1 MAKATKGGGR
11 MSRRFPKKPGR
22 FAPVLIAVLAAAV
35 LLSAL
40 GGTMAWLRYARSL
53 HTLARIQVPSMTLTG
68 PQGESTLPV
77 ALGDMDLSQPGSKE
91 SIFRI
96 ASNKGTH
103 YILQLAHTTN
113 LPLNYTIYKLSSAS
127 DPSRETPL
135 AGSYRNGDGTL
146 HSVTYGDYDKVQK
159 NAQPLYWQSEVQ
171 TSSGEEFYVLVV
183 TWDAGVNN
191 KETDMIYITAGIGGD
206 YEQTQP

>member
-1 MAKATKGGGR
+1 

-77 ALGDMDLSQPGSKE
+77 ALGDMDLSQAGKKE

-127 DPSRETPL
+127 DTSGGTAL
-135 AGSYRNGDGTL
+135 SGNYRNGDGTL
-146 HSVTYGDYDKVQK
+146 ADKTLHSATYGDYDKVQK

-171 TSSGEEFYVLVV
+171 TSSGVEFYVLVV
-183 TWDAGVNN
+183 TWNAGANN

>member
-1 MAKATKGGGR
+1 
-11 MSRRFPKKPGR
+11 MSRRFPKKPVR

-68 PQGESTLPV
+68 PQGGSTLPV
-77 ALGDMDLSQPGSKE
+77 ALGDMDLSQAGKKE

-113 LPLNYTIYKLSSAS
+113 LPLNYSIYKLNSAS
-127 DPSRETPL
+127 DPSRGTAL
-135 AGSYRNGDGTL
+135 AGSYRNGDGSLADGTL
-146 HSVTYGDYDKVQK
+146 HSATYGDYNKVQK

-171 TSSGEEFYVLVV
+171 TSSGEEFYMLVV
-183 TWDAGVNN
+183 TWEAGANN

>member
-1 MAKATKGGGR
+1 
-11 MSRRFPKKPGR
+11 MSRRFPKKPVR

-77 ALGDMDLSQPGSKE
+77 ALGDMDLSQAGSKE

-113 LPLNYTIYKLSSAS
+113 LPLKYTIYKLSSAS
-127 DPSRETPL
+127 DPSSGTAL
-135 AGSYRNGDGTL
+135 AGSYRNLNGSLADGTL
-146 HSVTYGDYDKVQK
+146 HSATYGNYNQVQK

-183 TWDAGVNN
+183 TWNAGANN

>member
-1 MAKATKGGGR
+1 

-77 ALGDMDLSQPGSKE
+77 ALGDMDLSKAGSKE

-113 LPLNYTIYKLSSAS
+113 LPLKYTIYKLSSAS

-135 AGSYRNGDGTL
+135 VGNYRNGDGTL
-146 HSVTYGDYDKVQK
+146 HSATYGDYNKVQK

-171 TSSGEEFYVLVV
+171 TSSGVEFYVLVV
-183 TWDAGVNN
+183 TWEAGANN

>member
-1 MAKATKGGGR
+1 

-53 HTLARIQVPSMTLTG
+53 HTLARIQVPSITLTG
-68 PQGESTLPV
+68 PQGGSTLPV
-77 ALGDMDLSQPGSKE
+77 ALGDMDLSQAGKKE

-127 DPSRETPL
+127 DPSRGTAL
-135 AGSYRNGDGTL
+135 AGSYRNSDGTL
-146 HSVTYGDYDKVQK
+146 ANKTLHSITYGDYNKVQK

-171 TSSGEEFYVLVV
+171 TSIGEEFYVLVV
-183 TWDAGVNN
+183 TWKAGANN

>member
-1 MAKATKGGGR
+1 

-22 FAPVLIAVLAAAV
+22 FAPVLIAVLTAAV

-77 ALGDMDLSQPGSKE
+77 ALGDMDLSQAGSKE

-96 ASNKGTH
+96 ASNTGTH

-113 LPLNYTIYKLSSAS
+113 LPLKYTIYKLSSAS
-127 DPSRETPL
+127 DTSGGTAL
-135 AGSYRNGDGTL
+135 AGNYRNGDGTL

-183 TWDAGVNN
+183 TWDAGANN

>member
-1 MAKATKGGGR
+1 
-11 MSRRFPKKPGR
+11 MSRRFPKKPVR

-40 GGTMAWLRYARSL
+40 GGTMAWLRYTRSL

-68 PQGESTLPV
+68 PQGGSTLPV
-77 ALGDMDLSQPGSKE
+77 ALGDMDLSQAGKKE

-113 LPLNYTIYKLSSAS
+113 LPLKYTIYQLSSAS
-127 DPSRETPL
+127 DPSRGTAL
-135 AGSYRNGDGTL
+135 AGNYRNGDGSLADGTL
-146 HSVTYGDYDKVQK
+146 HSATYGDYNKVQK

-171 TSSGEEFYVLVV
+171 TSSGEEFYMLVV
-183 TWDAGVNN
+183 TWEAGANN

>member
-1 MAKATKGGGR
+1 
-11 MSRRFPKKPGR
+11 MSRRFPKKPVR

-40 GGTMAWLRYARSL
+40 GGTMAWLRYTRSL

-68 PQGESTLPV
+68 PQGGSTLPV
-77 ALGDMDLSQPGSKE
+77 ALGDMDLSQAGKKE

-113 LPLNYTIYKLSSAS
+113 LPLKYTIYQLSSAS
-127 DPSRETPL
+127 DPSRGTAL
-135 AGSYRNGDGTL
+135 AGNYRNGDGSLADGTL
-146 HSVTYGDYDKVQK
+146 HSATYGNYNQVQK

-183 TWDAGVNN
+183 TWEAGANN

>member
-1 MAKATKGGGR
+1 
-11 MSRRFPKKPGR
+11 MSRPFPKKPGR

-68 PQGESTLPV
+68 PQGGSTLPV
-77 ALGDMDLSQPGSKE
+77 ALGDMDLSEAGSKE

-113 LPLNYTIYKLSSAS
+113 LPLKYTIYQLSSAS
-127 DPSRETPL
+127 DPSRGTAL
-135 AGSYRNGDGTL
+135 AGSYRNLNGSLADGTL
-146 HSVTYGDYDKVQK
+146 HSATYGNYNQVQK

>member
-1 MAKATKGGGR
+1 

-77 ALGDMDLSQPGSKE
+77 ALGDMDLSKAGSKE

-96 ASNKGTH
+96 ASNTGTH

-127 DPSRETPL
+127 DPSRGTAL

-183 TWDAGVNN
+183 TWEAGANN

-206 YEQTQP
+206 YEQTHP

>member
-1 MAKATKGGGR
+1 

-40 GGTMAWLRYARSL
+40 GGTMAWLRYARSV

-77 ALGDMDLSQPGSKE
+77 ALGDMDLSQAGKKE

-127 DPSRETPL
+127 DTSGGTAL
-135 AGSYRNGDGTL
+135 AGSYRNLSGTLADKTL
-146 HSVTYGDYDKVQK
+146 HSATYGDYNKVQK
-159 NAQPLYWQSEVQ
+159 NSQPLYWQSEVQ

-183 TWDAGVNN
+183 TWEAGANN

>member
-1 MAKATKGGGR
+1 MAKTTKGGGR

-77 ALGDMDLSQPGSKE
+77 ALGDMDLSKAGSKE

-113 LPLNYTIYKLSSAS
+113 LPLKYTIYKLSSAS
-127 DPSRETPL
+127 DTSGGTAL

-146 HSVTYGDYDKVQK
+146 HSATYGDYNKVQK

-183 TWDAGVNN
+183 TWEAGANN

>member
-1 MAKATKGGGR
+1 

-22 FAPVLIAVLAAAV
+22 FSPVLIAVLAAAV

-77 ALGDMDLSQPGSKE
+77 ALGDMDLSKAGSKE

-127 DPSRETPL
+127 DTSGGTAL
-135 AGSYRNGDGTL
+135 AGSYRNLSGTLADKTL
-146 HSVTYGDYDKVQK
+146 HSVTYGDYSQVQK

-183 TWDAGVNN
+183 TWEAGANN

>member
-1 MAKATKGGGR
+1 

-22 FAPVLIAVLAAAV
+22 FAPALIAVLAAAV

-77 ALGDMDLSQPGSKE
+77 ALGDMDLSQAGSKE

-135 AGSYRNGDGTL
+135 VGNYRNGDGTL
-146 HSVTYGDYDKVQK
+146 HSVTYGDYNKVQK

-171 TSSGEEFYVLVV
+171 TSSGEEFYMLVV
-183 TWDAGVNN
+183 TWEAGANN

>member
-1 MAKATKGGGR
+1 

-77 ALGDMDLSQPGSKE
+77 ALGDMDLSQAGKKE

-96 ASNKGTH
+96 ASNTGTH

-127 DPSRETPL
+127 DPSGGTAL

-146 HSVTYGDYDKVQK
+146 HSATYGDYNKVQK

-183 TWDAGVNN
+183 TWEAGVNN

>member
-1 MAKATKGGGR
+1 

-22 FAPVLIAVLAAAV
+22 FAPALIAVLAAAV

-77 ALGDMDLSQPGSKE
+77 ALGDMDLSQAGSKE

-113 LPLNYTIYKLSSAS
+113 LPLKYTIYKLSSAS

-135 AGSYRNGDGTL
+135 VGNYRNGDGTL
-146 HSVTYGDYDKVQK
+146 HSVTYGDYNKVQK

-171 TSSGEEFYVLVV
+171 TSSGEEFYMLVV
-183 TWDAGVNN
+183 TWEAGANN

>member
-1 MAKATKGGGR
+1 

-77 ALGDMDLSQPGSKE
+77 ALGDMDLSQAGKKE

-127 DPSRETPL
+127 DPSRGTAL
-135 AGSYRNGDGTL
+135 AGSYRNSDGTL
-146 HSVTYGDYDKVQK
+146 HPNTYGDYNKVQK

-183 TWDAGVNN
+183 TWDAGANN

>member
-1 MAKATKGGGR
+1 
-11 MSRRFPKKPGR
+11 MSRRFPKKPER

-77 ALGDMDLSQPGSKE
+77 ALGDMDLSKAGSKE

-113 LPLNYTIYKLSSAS
+113 LPLKYTIYKLSSAS
-127 DPSRETPL
+127 DTSGGTELT
-135 AGSYRNGDGTL
+135 GSYRNGDGTL
-146 HSVTYGDYDKVQK
+146 HSATYGDYNKVQK
-159 NAQPLYWQSEVQ
+159 NAEPLYWQSEVQ

-183 TWDAGVNN
+183 TWKAGENN

>member
-1 MAKATKGGGR
+1 

-68 PQGESTLPV
+68 PQGGSTLPV
-77 ALGDMDLSQPGSKE
+77 ALGDMDLSQAGKKE

-127 DPSRETPL
+127 DTSRETPL
-135 AGSYRNGDGTL
+135 TGSYRNGDGTL
-146 HSVTYGDYDKVQK
+146 HSATYGDYDKVQK

-183 TWDAGVNN
+183 TWNAGANN

>member
-1 MAKATKGGGR
+1 

-53 HTLARIQVPSMTLTG
+53 HTLSRIQVPSMTLTG
-68 PQGESTLPV
+68 QGESTLPV
-77 ALGDMDLSQPGSKE
+77 ALGDMDLSKAGSKE

-113 LPLNYTIYKLSSAS
+113 LPLKYTIYQLSSAS
-127 DPSRETPL
+127 DPSRGTAL
-135 AGSYRNGDGTL
+135 AGNYRNGDGSLADGTL
-146 HSVTYGDYDKVQK
+146 HSATYGNYNQVQK

-183 TWDAGVNN
+183 TWDAGANN

>member
-1 MAKATKGGGR
+1 

-77 ALGDMDLSQPGSKE
+77 ALGDMDLSQAGKKE

-127 DPSRETPL
+127 DTSGGTAL
-135 AGSYRNGDGTL
+135 AGSYRNLSGTLADKTL
-146 HSVTYGDYDKVQK
+146 HSATYGDYNKVQK
-159 NAQPLYWQSEVQ
+159 NSQPLYWQSEVQ

-183 TWDAGVNN
+183 TWEAGANN

>member
-1 MAKATKGGGR
+1 

-68 PQGESTLPV
+68 PQGGSTLPV
-77 ALGDMDLSQPGSKE
+77 ALGDMDLSQAGKKE

-127 DPSRETPL
+127 DTSGGTAL
-135 AGSYRNGDGTL
+135 TGSYRNLSGTLADGTL
-146 HSVTYGDYDKVQK
+146 HSVTYGDYNKVQK

-183 TWDAGVNN
+183 TWDAGANN

>member
-1 MAKATKGGGR
+1 
-11 MSRRFPKKPGR
+11 
-22 FAPVLIAVLAAAV
+22 
-35 LLSAL
+35 
-40 GGTMAWLRYARSL
+40 
-53 HTLARIQVPSMTLTG
+53 MTLTG

-77 ALGDMDLSQPGSKE
+77 ALGDMDLSQPGKKE

-127 DPSRETPL
+127 DPSRGTAL
-135 AGSYRNGDGTL
+135 AGNYRNGDGSLADGTL
-146 HSVTYGDYDKVQK
+146 HSATYGNYNQVQK
-159 NAQPLYWQSEVQ
+159 NAQPLYWQSGVQ
-171 TSSGEEFYVLVV
+171 TSSGVEFYVLVV
-183 TWDAGVNN
+183 TWDAGANN

>member
-1 MAKATKGGGR
+1 

-22 FAPVLIAVLAAAV
+22 FAQVLIAVLAAAV

-77 ALGDMDLSQPGSKE
+77 ALGDMDLSQAGKKE

-113 LPLNYTIYKLSSAS
+113 LPLNYTIYKLNSAS
-127 DPSRETPL
+127 DPSRGTAL
-135 AGSYRNGDGTL
+135 AGNYRNLSGSLADGTL
-146 HSVTYGDYDKVQK
+146 HSATYGNYNQVQK

-171 TSSGEEFYVLVV
+171 TSSGVEFYVLVV
-183 TWDAGVNN
+183 TWEAGANN

>member
-1 MAKATKGGGR
+1 
-11 MSRRFPKKPGR
+11 MSRRFPKKPVR

-68 PQGESTLPV
+68 PQGESTLPM
-77 ALGDMDLSQPGSKE
+77 ALGDMDLSKAGSKE

-113 LPLNYTIYKLSSAS
+113 LPLNYAIYKLSSAS

-135 AGSYRNGDGTL
+135 TGSYRNGDGTL
-146 HSVTYGDYDKVQK
+146 HSATYGDYNKVQK

-183 TWDAGVNN
+183 TWEAGANN

>member
-1 MAKATKGGGR
+1 
-11 MSRRFPKKPGR
+11 MSHRFPKKTGR
-22 FAPVLIAVLAAAV
+22 FAPVLIAVLAAAA

-68 PQGESTLPV
+68 PQGGSTLPV
-77 ALGDMDLSQPGSKE
+77 ALGDMDLSKAGSKE

-113 LPLNYTIYKLSSAS
+113 LPLKYTIYKLSSAS
-127 DPSRETPL
+127 DTSGGTAL
-135 AGSYRNGDGTL
+135 AVSYRNLSGTLADKTL
-146 HSVTYGDYDKVQK
+146 HSATYGDYSQVQK

-183 TWDAGVNN
+183 TWNAGVNN

>member
-1 MAKATKGGGR
+1 MAKTTKGGGR

-68 PQGESTLPV
+68 PQGERTLPV
-77 ALGDMDLSQPGSKE
+77 ALGDMDLSKAGSKE

-96 ASNKGTH
+96 ASNTGTH

-113 LPLNYTIYKLSSAS
+113 LPLNYTIYKLNSAS
-127 DPSRETPL
+127 DPSRGTAL
-135 AGSYRNGDGTL
+135 AGNYRNGDGTL

-183 TWDAGVNN
+183 TWDAGANN

>member
-1 MAKATKGGGR
+1 

-68 PQGESTLPV
+68 PQGGSTLPV
-77 ALGDMDLSQPGSKE
+77 ALGDMDLSQAGKKE

-127 DPSRETPL
+127 DPSRGTAL
-135 AGSYRNGDGTL
+135 AGSYRNSDGTL
-146 HSVTYGDYDKVQK
+146 ANKTLHSITYGDYNKVQK
-159 NAQPLYWQSEVQ
+159 NAQPLYWQSQGQ
-171 TSSGEEFYVLVV
+171 T
-183 TWDAGVNN
+183 TR
-191 KETDMIYITAGIGGD
+191 KRI
-206 YEQTQP
+206 

>member
-1 MAKATKGGGR
+1 

-77 ALGDMDLSQPGSKE
+77 ALGDMDLSQAGSKE

-135 AGSYRNGDGTL
+135 VGNYRNGDGTL
-146 HSVTYGDYDKVQK
+146 HSVTYGDYNKVQK

-171 TSSGEEFYVLVV
+171 TSSGEEFYMLVV
-183 TWDAGVNN
+183 TWEAGANN

>member
-1 MAKATKGGGR
+1 

-53 HTLARIQVPSMTLTG
+53 HTLARIQVPSITLTG

-127 DPSRETPL
+127 DPSRGTAL
-135 AGSYRNGDGTL
+135 AGSYRNGDGSLADGTL
-146 HSVTYGDYDKVQK
+146 HSATYGNYNQVQK

-183 TWDAGVNN
+183 TWNAGVNN

>member
-1 MAKATKGGGR
+1 MAKTTKGGGR

-77 ALGDMDLSQPGSKE
+77 ALGDMDLSKAGSKE

-96 ASNKGTH
+96 ASNTGTH

-127 DPSRETPL
+127 DPSGGTAL
-135 AGSYRNGDGTL
+135 AGNYRNGDGTL

-159 NAQPLYWQSEVQ
+159 NAQPLYWQSGVQ

-183 TWDAGVNN
+183 TWEAGANN

>member
-1 MAKATKGGGR
+1 
-11 MSRRFPKKPGR
+11 MSRRFPKKPVR

-68 PQGESTLPV
+68 PQGSTLPV
-77 ALGDMDLSQPGSKE
+77 ALGDMDLSKAGSKE

-127 DPSRETPL
+127 DASRETPL
-135 AGSYRNGDGTL
+135 AGNYRNLSGSLADKTL
-146 HSVTYGDYDKVQK
+146 HSATYGDYNKVQK

-171 TSSGEEFYVLVV
+171 TSSGVEFYVLVV
-183 TWDAGVNN
+183 TWNAGANN

>member
-1 MAKATKGGGR
+1 
-11 MSRRFPKKPGR
+11 MSRRFPKKLGR

-77 ALGDMDLSQPGSKE
+77 ALGDMDLSRPGSKE

-113 LPLNYTIYKLSSAS
+113 LPLKYTIYQLSSAS
-127 DPSRETPL
+127 DTSGGTAL
-135 AGSYRNGDGTL
+135 AGNYRNGDGTL

-183 TWDAGVNN
+183 TWDAGANN

>member
-1 MAKATKGGGR
+1 

-127 DPSRETPL
+127 DTSRGTAL
-135 AGSYRNGDGTL
+135 AGSYRNLSGTLADGTL
-146 HSVTYGDYDKVQK
+146 HSATYGDYSQVQK
-159 NAQPLYWQSEVQ
+159 NAQPLYWQSGVQ

-183 TWDAGVNN
+183 TWDAGANN

>member
-1 MAKATKGGGR
+1 

-77 ALGDMDLSQPGSKE
+77 ALGDMDLSKAGSKE

-113 LPLNYTIYKLSSAS
+113 LPLNYSIYKLSSAS
-127 DPSRETPL
+127 DPSRGTAL

-146 HSVTYGDYDKVQK
+146 HSATYGDYNKVQK

-171 TSSGEEFYVLVV
+171 TSIGEEFYVLVV
-183 TWDAGVNN
+183 TWKAGANN